1 MYSNKIYIS
10 YYGMLA
16 MHAGV
21 EGSAILQLVMELGE
35 RLKYIRPSPPPHSP
49 LTPLILTILLTF

>member
-10 YYGMLA
+10 YYYGMLA

-35 RLKYIRPSPPPHSP
+35 RLKYIRPPP
-49 LTPLILTILLTF
+49 ILPWHRWFWQFY